1 MYKHKLSHHLFFVLQ
16 DLRVLALICKPSGN
30 QHFKPF
36 MNSLYRL
43 FSADRSLLQTKGAY
57 IIRQLSVY
65 LSPVDIY
72 RSMAELIQNEEDLKF
87 ARLYVEYL
95 NTIMFTAKE
104 LQSLRESIK
113 MLETP
118 VSKNTE
124 YKIQESKWQCYYD
137 PACKNTNFLFFT
149 WPSESRFVNR

>member
-1 MYKHKLSHHLFFVLQ
+1 M
-16 DLRVLALICKPSGN
+16 ICKPSGN
-30 QHFKPF
+30 HHFKPF

-65 LSPVDIY
+65 LSPEDIY
-72 RSMAELIQNEEDLKF
+72 RSMAELLQNEEDLKF

-113 MLETP
+113 MLETS
-118 VSKNTE
+118 VSKNT
-124 YKIQESKWQCYYD
+124 YIHNSIKLAILS
-137 PACKNTNFLFFT
+137 
-149 WPSESRFVNR
+149 WPGAAEQGRGSPGYR

>member
-1 MYKHKLSHHLFFVLQ
+1 MLKTLSDSNDEVVILVSYYKTWFFFLTTISALTIFFVSQ

-30 QHFKPF
+30 HHFKPF

-118 VSKNTE
+118 VSKNT
-124 YKIQESKWQCYYD
+124 
-137 PACKNTNFLFFT
+137 
-149 WPSESRFVNR
+149 